1 VTVDGEPAHLGQKI
15 DPSEQRVHID
25 GLPLPL
31 APGLASYLV
40 YKPVGT
46 VSTADDPQG
55 RPTVV
60 ELVPTSIRVY
70 PAGRLDADS
79 EGLMVL
85 TNDGDLTLRLTHPRF
100 GVHKTYVVLVSGTV
114 EPASLRRL
122 TDGLQLEDGPAMA
135 VAARLLDQSDGR
147 ALVEITMG
155 EGRKRIVRR
164 MFDLVGHPVER
175 LVRTAIGPI
184 RDGSLK
190 AGEHRTLTIEDIRA
204 VYALGEEGSDDGPPN
219 T

>member
-1 VTVDGEPAHLGQKI
+1 MTVDGEPAHLGQKI

-31 APGLASYLV
+31 APDLASYLV

-46 VSTADDPQG
+46 VSTADDPHG

-60 ELVPTSIRVY
+60 ELVPTSLRVY

-114 EPASLRRL
+114 EPAELRRL
-122 TDGLQLEDGPAMA
+122 TDGVDLEDGPAVA

-190 AGEHRTLTIEDIRA
+190 AGEHRTLTIEEIRA
-204 VYALGEEGSDDGPPN
+204 VYALGEEGSDDRPTN